1 MRSPHNKMFNLKTF
15 IFPVFAHSLPPQHI
29 SPDTNT
35 PHTTHHTHTAHHTLH
50 NFPSLSLLRI
60 KSPAMAHGHTIQLF
74 LSTLKRLG
82 RKTKKVRFEDSA
94 IEMKSTTESD
104 SESFGCPLKR
114 VPTPYYHEMKPI
126 MESELESEP
135 EPYGLR
141 RVPTPYPVFMTT
153 GRVNY
158 TI

>member
-1 MRSPHNKMFNLKTF
+1 
-15 IFPVFAHSLPPQHI
+15 
-29 SPDTNT
+29 
-35 PHTTHHTHTAHHTLH
+35 
-50 NFPSLSLLRI
+50 
-60 KSPAMAHGHTIQLF
+60 MAHGHTTQNF

-94 IEMKSTTESD
+94 NEMKSTTESD

-126 MESELESEP
+126 MESEFESEP

-158 TI
+158 TM